1 MSKPSNPIS
10 VNQIIDSNLDLK
22 CIPEPSCKNLTTDV
36 QAFIDEFCKTKFK
49 PGSIA
54 SGCITWDNSTL
65 ESLINAI
72 IVKACTSSST
82 IVSSTENNLSI
93 SGLDFCSRDSWNIG
107 EDKCLPLVDTCNNL
121 LTTYTVKD
129 VLRVLIK
136 RLISVEYEL
145 ETVNTTNV
153 TQQTDINTLKAQ
165 VATIQTTCC
174 SQNLVTQ
181 IQNLN
186 IRLNAAG
193 IP

>member
-1 MSKPSNPIS
+1 MPKPSNPIS

-22 CIPEPSCKNLTTDV
+22 CIPVPSCKNLTTDV

-54 SGCITWDNSTL
+54 SGCITWDNATI

-82 IVSSTENNLSI
+82 VVNVDASNISI
-93 SGLDFCSRDSWNIG
+93 SGLDVCSRDSWNIG

-121 LTTYTVKD
+121 LTSYTVKD
-129 VLRVLIK
+129 VLRILIK

-145 ETVNTTNV
+145 ETVNATNV

-165 VATIQTTCC
+165 VATIQSTCC
-174 SQNLVTQ
+174 NTTLTNQ
-181 IQNLN
+181 IAQLTT
-186 IRLNAAG
+186 RLNNAG